1 VYIPG
6 HWLTA
11 AANLVDKQLF
21 IYDSYCT
28 VDGRIKLSA
37 AHVKAKTDLF
47 YYIKALLQHH
57 KHQFNAKAWTVQSIE
72 MTPQQ
77 PNGYDCG
84 IFTIANIFSLVRYWC
99 AADRRLDRDTHPL
112 RLHRID
118 KSKKYRE
125 VLAQCIQKQQ
135 ISIADFYDSNDNFL
149 F

>member
-1 VYIPG
+1 LHRDKEKRGQADFAHVKRWIKKAQLDTCDVIIIPLYIPG

-72 MTPQQ
+72 MTP
-77 PNGYDCG
+77 
-84 IFTIANIFSLVRYWC
+84 
-99 AADRRLDRDTHPL
+99 
-112 RLHRID
+112 
-118 KSKKYRE
+118 
-125 VLAQCIQKQQ
+125 
-135 ISIADFYDSNDNFL
+135 
-149 F
+149 